1 MAGRRKK
8 GWRDLTAAQRRAI
21 VVGGAVEVAMTA
33 IVLRDLARRP
43 RTAVR
48 GPKAAW
54 VAACVVQPFG
64 PLAYL
69 ALGRR

>member
-8 GWRDLTAAQRRAI
+8 GWRDLTPAQRRAI
-21 VVGGAVEVAMTA
+21 VVGGAVEVAMTTV
-33 IVLRDLARRP
+33 VLRDLTRRP

-69 ALGRR
+69 ALGRK

>member
-1 MAGRRKK
+1 MGGRRKK
-8 GWRDLTAAQRRAI
+8 GWRDLTPAQRRAI
-21 VVGGAVEVAMTA
+21 VVGGAAEVVMTA
-33 IVLRDLARRP
+33 VVLRDLARRP
-43 RTAVR
+43 RDRVR

-54 VAACVVQPFG
+54 VASCVVQPFG